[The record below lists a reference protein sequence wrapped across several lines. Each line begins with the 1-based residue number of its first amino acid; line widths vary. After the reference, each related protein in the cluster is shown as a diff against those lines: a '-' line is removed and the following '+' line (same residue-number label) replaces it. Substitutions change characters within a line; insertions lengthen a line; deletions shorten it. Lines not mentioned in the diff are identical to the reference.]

1 MVPNFLIRWLVNAV
15 ALWVAARIVPGI
27 EIKDEVSLIAAALI
41 LGLVNALIKPILKLL
56 TLPILLL
63 TLGLFTF
70 VINAAMLLLTS
81 WISAQ
86 LSIGF
91 VVQDFLAA
99 LIGSL
104 VVSLVSLALN
114 IFIRE

>member
-27 EIKDEVSLIAAALI
+27 HVQDEVALIAAALI
-41 LGLVNALIKPILKLL
+41 LGLVNALIRPLLKLL
-56 TLPILLL
+56 TLPIILL

-70 VINAAMLLLTS
+70 VINAVLLLLTS
-81 WISAQ
+81 WIAG
-86 LSIGF
+86 LLGIGF
-91 VVQDFLAA
+91 QVDGFLPA
-99 LIGSL
+99 LLGAL
-104 VVSLVSLALN
+104 VVSIVSLALN